1 MDPVTENTQEEQE
14 LSADSPGLRELVK
27 RYPGLQAQIDR
38 IVEERLK
45 RERAAFDKRLQD
57 EVQQR
62 TGQLQQRVDELSDP
76 HREETDKAVKKIKAE
91 LTRERDTWAEQA
103 KAWEERYKRGQA
115 EQLLLEAAVKRGAY
129 KPRQVVDLLVGKVA
143 WQDGEE
149 GPVPVLKL
157 QDDEGETTG
166 AYEGAEIGKGVAA
179 YLAGNPNLVAAGTGP
194 GAGGRP
200 GVPNLPL
207 TTEALRGL
215 GVDELRKLRPELE
228 RMASGLRR

>member
-1 MDPVTENTQEEQE
+1 
-14 LSADSPGLRELVK
+14 
-27 RYPGLQAQIDR
+27 
-38 IVEERLK
+38 
-45 RERAAFDKRLQD
+45 
-57 EVQQR
+57 VQQR